1 MRNAGFRLFVLAALC
16 CPLVVSAASAAP
28 VAPAPRGTIAF
39 TIGADIWTIS
49 ADGTQRTPLTRKG
62 LGREPSWSAD
72 GKRLIFAGRNG
83 EILVMRADGS
93 GIRSIPLPTDRRS
106 LAGARQPVWF
116 RDGRIAFVGQAAS
129 LPPRPD
135 GIYVMT
141 GNDTGLRWLVW
152 GFSPAW
158 SPDGTRIAFTQ
169 PVGHYGDSAVT
180 ILNLEDG
187 STTQVAAGRG
197 PAWSPDGQRLAFSD
211 SKRLTVA
218 NVDGSDPKVI
228 AGCGGD
234 PTWSPDGAWI
244 AYIACSGELHT
255 QLNVVSSSGGTPIR
269 LSRTAYHSGSPDW
282 RPARPSSS

>member
-129 LPPRPD
+129 LPPRPRRH
-135 GIYVMT
+135 
-141 GNDTGLRWLVW
+141 LRH
-152 GFSPAW
+152 
-158 SPDGTRIAFTQ
+158 DRER
-169 PVGHYGDSAVT
+169 H
-180 ILNLEDG
+180 
-187 STTQVAAGRG
+187 G
-197 PAWSPDGQRLAFSD
+197 PAVVGVGL
-211 SKRLTVA
+211 L
-218 NVDGSDPKVI
+218 
-228 AGCGGD
+228 
-234 PTWSPDGAWI
+234 
-244 AYIACSGELHT
+244 SGLFPRRDEDRVH
-255 QLNVVSSSGGTPIR
+255 
-269 LSRTAYHSGSPDW
+269 
-282 RPARPSSS
+282 PARRPLR